1 VMVAFMDGDPDR
13 PVVIGSVYNDEGM
26 QSQSLPANKTQ
37 TWMRTRSSKGGAASN
52 YNEVRFEDKK
62 GSEDFILQ
70 AEKDK
75 NELVKNNRTEKVN
88 NDHTETIGNNF
99 TSTVE
104 QNRKVTVNK
113 GDDSLTVKMGNETRT
128 VEMGNIKEQAKLGKI
143 EIEAM
148 QSITLTCGQSKIHMT
163 PFSISI
169 ESMQI
174 DVKAQLML
182 NSQGLM
188 ATHKADAI
196 MTIQGGL
203 VMIN

>member
-1 VMVAFMDGDPDR
+1 MGQEVVVGFIEGDPDY
-13 PVVIGSVYNDEGM
+13 PLVVGSVYNGVNVPPYD
-26 QSQSLPANKTQ
+26 LPANKTQ
-37 TWMRTRSSKGGAASN
+37 TWFRTRSSKGGGASN

-75 NELVKNNRTEKVN
+75 NELVKNDRTEKV
-88 NDHTETIGNNF
+88 DGKHTETVKLDRTATVTQGN
-99 TSTVE
+99 
-104 QNRKVTVNK
+104 
-113 GDDSLTVKMGNETRT
+113 DSLTVKQGNHTMT
-128 VEMGNIKEQAKLGKI
+128 VEMGNIAEKASLGKI

-163 PFSISI
+163 PMGITI
-169 ESMQI
+169 EAMQI

-182 NSQGLM
+182 NTQGMM